1 MNDSENLKIEELL
14 TMMEQM
20 QDQLDLEIAERS
32 KAQEK
37 ISTLSLENSKLM
49 SELQKKSETIVSLN
63 EKIESLSKSD
73 LQLQKSNAM
82 MEEALKLQRESEDKV
97 SACNRQAEILAAC
110 ESKVRDREENLE
122 REIKNK
128 AENMIKSQRQRLELE
143 YKEHKRKASQEFKAK
158 ASAITKKYDTMTKT
172 YYVELISLVIF
183 SLIAT
188 LSQVWKEPIIVEDM
202 SNFFSGLWS
211 ILVTGYGL
219 AEYAG
224 CSIAGAAEAI
234 DNPTASAVL
243 YWVVCILVIVTI
255 IGAVGAGIIY
265 VSYRY
270 AAYMREHQLD
280 RHTVIAVVADLAVTM
295 FLAGEIRSVV
305 PVTLILMKV
314 LLFLGYSGAR
324 AWLHHLRAE
333 RLYF

>member
-1 MNDSENLKIEELL
+1 VNDSENLKIEELL

-32 KAQEK
+32 KAQEE
-37 ISTLSLENSKLM
+37 ISTLSSENSRLRR
-49 SELQKKSETIVSLN
+49 ELQKKSETIVSLN

-73 LQLQKSNAM
+73 LQLQKSEAM
-82 MEEALKLQRESEDKV
+82 MQEALKLQREAEDKV
-97 SACNRQAEILAAC
+97 SACNRRAEILTAR
-110 ESKVRDREENLE
+110 ESKVSDREDNLD
-122 REIKNK
+122 REIKSK
-128 AENMIKSQRQRLELE
+128 AENMIKSDRQRLEWE
-143 YKEHKRKASQEFKAK
+143 YKSK

-224 CSIAGAAEAI
+224 CSIAGVAEAI

-243 YWVVCILVIVTI
+243 YLVVCILVIVTI

-305 PVTLILMKV
+305 SVNLILMQV

-324 AWLHHLRAE
+324 AWLQHLRAE

>member
-37 ISTLSLENSKLM
+37 ISTLSSENSKLM
-49 SELQKKSETIVSLN
+49 SELQQKSETIVSLN

-73 LQLQKSNAM
+73 LQLQKSEAM

-188 LSQVWKEPIIVEDM
+188 LSQVWKEPVITEDM
-202 SNFFSGLWS
+202 ATFFSGLWN
-211 ILVTGYGL
+211 IVVTGYGL
-219 AEYAG
+219 TEYAG
-224 CSIAGAAEAI
+224 RSIASVTEMI
-234 DNPTASAVL
+234 NNSTVSAVL
-243 YWVVCILVIVTI
+243 YWVICILVIVTI
-255 IGAVGAGIIY
+255 IGAVGAGIVYIT
-265 VSYRY
+265 YRY
-270 AAYMREHQLD
+270 VNYMIERQWD
-280 RHTVIAVVADLAVTM
+280 RHTVIVVVADLAVTM
-295 FLAGEIRSVV
+295 FLAREIRSMIPINLV
-305 PVTLILMKV
+305 LIQIV
-314 LLFLGYSGAR
+314 GFLIYSGMR
-324 AWLHHLRAE
+324 A
-333 RLYF
+333 LYEYKKESFI

>member
-37 ISTLSLENSKLM
+37 ISTLSSENSKLKN
-49 SELQKKSETIVSLN
+49 ELQKKSEMIVSLN

-73 LQLQKSNAM
+73 LQLQKSKAM

-188 LSQVWKEPIIVEDM
+188 LSQVWKEPVITEDM
-202 SNFFSGLWS
+202 ATFFSGLWN
-211 ILVTGYGL
+211 IVVTGYGL
-219 AEYAG
+219 TEYAG
-224 CSIAGAAEAI
+224 RSIASVTEMI
-234 DNPTASAVL
+234 NNPTVSAVL
-243 YWVVCILVIVTI
+243 YWVICILVIVTI
-255 IGAVGAGIIY
+255 IGAVGAGIVYIT
-265 VSYRY
+265 YRY
-270 AAYMREHQLD
+270 VNYMIEHQWD
-280 RHTVIAVVADLAVTM
+280 RHTVIVVVADLAVTM
-295 FLAGEIRSVV
+295 FLAREIRSMIPINLV
-305 PVTLILMKV
+305 LIQIV
-314 LLFLGYSGAR
+314 GFLIYSGMR
-324 AWLHHLRAE
+324 A
-333 RLYF
+333 LYEYKKESFI

>member
-73 LQLQKSNAM
+73 LQLQKSKAM

-97 SACNRQAEILAAC
+97 SACSRQAEILDAR
-110 ESKVRDREENLE
+110 ENKVRDREENLD

-128 AENMIKSQRQRLELE
+128 AENMIKSQRKRLEWE
-143 YKEHKRKASQEFKAK
+143 YKEHKRKASQEFKVK
-158 ASAITKKYDTMTKT
+158 ASAVTWKYDTMTKT
-172 YYVELISLVIF
+172 YYVELLSLLVF

-188 LSQVWKEPIIVEDM
+188 LSQVWKEPVIGEDITEFVLGIWNIIV
-202 SNFFSGLWS
+202 
-211 ILVTGYGL
+211 TGFELIISAGTRIASV
-219 AEYAG
+219 AEV
-224 CSIAGAAEAI
+224 IT
-234 DNPTASAVL
+234 NPTASVIV
-243 YWVVCILVIVTI
+243 YWVICILVVAAIL
-255 IGAVGAGIIY
+255 GAVGAGIVYITY
-265 VSYRY
+265 SYANY
-270 AAYMREHQLD
+270 IREHQWD

-305 PVTLILMKV
+305 PTNLILMQI
-314 LLFLGYSGAR
+314 LLFLGYSGIR
-324 AWLHHLRAE
+324 AWIQHSQS
-333 RLYF
+333 YF

>member
-37 ISTLSLENSKLM
+37 ISTLSSENSKLM

-73 LQLQKSNAM
+73 LQLQKSKSM

-97 SACNRQAEILAAC
+97 SACNRQAEILAAR
-110 ESKVRDREENLE
+110 ESKICNLEENLD

-128 AENMIKSQRQRLELE
+128 AENMIKSDRQRLEWE
-143 YKEHKRKASQEFKAK
+143 YKEHKRKASQEYKEK
-158 ASAITKKYDTMTKT
+158 TSAIIKKYDTMTKT

-188 LSQVWKEPIIVEDM
+188 LSQVWKEPVIVEDTV
-202 SNFFSGLWS
+202 NFFSGLWN

-219 AEYAG
+219 TEYAG
-224 CSIAGAAEAI
+224 RSIAGVVEAI

-243 YWVVCILVIVTI
+243 YWVICILVIVAI
-255 IGAVGAGIIY
+255 IGAVGTGILF

-270 AAYMREHQLD
+270 VAYIREHQWD

-295 FLAGEIRSVV
+295 FLAGEIRRVV
-305 PVTLILMKV
+305 PVNLILMQV

-324 AWLHHLRAE
+324 AWIQHSRAE